1 MQTGAVADGAALK
14 KGEKQVSF
22 SDGAAID
29 SWAVHYV
36 NYFVSHGVIE
46 GMGNGAFAPRA
57 NMTREQALKVA
68 VAALE
73 Q

>member
-1 MQTGAVADGAALK
+1 M
-14 KGEKQVSF
+14 
-22 SDGAAID
+22 
-29 SWAVHYV
+29 